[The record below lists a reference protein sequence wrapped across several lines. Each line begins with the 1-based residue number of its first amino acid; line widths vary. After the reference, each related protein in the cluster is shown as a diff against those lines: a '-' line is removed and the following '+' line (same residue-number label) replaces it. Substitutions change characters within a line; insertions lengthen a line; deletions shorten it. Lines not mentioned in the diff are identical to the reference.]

1 MSDESKRTLEEYLA
15 GLYRKSDAPTLTS
28 ADLKNIS
35 EMYPS
40 GYWRDEQAL
49 IGQCKK
55 LFKEKFGFDLK
66 VQLDWTKPK
75 FSKDK
80 QALKKQLLEAFVE
93 LDHKHLKLGA
103 SENAVFRYIHWFCCP
118 DSFETCTNYSTIAS
132 HCFISKRTAIN
143 AVKKLEEAGV
153 LLALHKPTDG
163 KHEFMKFSINPELN
177 PKLKRQKQRN
187 RRIEK
192 QHNQSRFKANP
203 KYRTD
208 LPSKSQSLYD
218 KFDR

>member
-1 MSDESKRTLEEYLA
+1 MSDEDKRTLEEYLA

-28 ADLKNIS
+28 ADLKNLS

-103 SENAVFRYIHWFCCP
+103 SENAVFRYFIWWC
-118 DSFETCTNYSTIAS
+118 SNELVVCTNYSTIAS
-132 HCFISKRTAIN
+132 HSFISKRTAIN

-153 LLALHKPTDG
+153 LLVLHKPTDG
-163 KHEFMKFSINPELN
+163 KHEFMKYKINPEMN
-177 PKLKRQKQRN
+177 PKLKRQQQRT
-187 RRIEK
+187 RRTEQ
-192 QHNQSRFKANP
+192 QHNQSKFKANP
-203 KYRTD
+203 TYRGQW
-208 LPSKSQSLYD
+208 PNQKRSLYD
-218 KFDR
+218 KFD

>member
-1 MSDESKRTLEEYLA
+1 MSDEDKRTLEEYLA

-28 ADLKNIS
+28 ADLKNLS
-35 EMYPS
+35 EQYPS

-66 VQLDWTKPK
+66 VQLDWNKPK

-103 SENAVFRYIHWFCCP
+103 SENAVFRYFIWWC
-118 DSFETCTNYSTIAS
+118 SNELVVRTNYSTTAS
-132 HCFISKRTAIN
+132 HCFI
-143 AVKKLEEAGV
+143 
-153 LLALHKPTDG
+153 
-163 KHEFMKFSINPELN
+163 
-177 PKLKRQKQRN
+177 
-187 RRIEK
+187 
-192 QHNQSRFKANP
+192 
-203 KYRTD
+203 
-208 LPSKSQSLYD
+208 
-218 KFDR
+218 

>member
-1 MSDESKRTLEEYLA
+1 MSDEDKRTLEEYLA

-28 ADLKNIS
+28 ADLKNLS
-35 EMYPS
+35 EQYPS

-66 VQLDWTKPK
+66 VQLDWNKPK

-103 SENAVFRYIHWFCCP
+103 SENAVFRYFIWWC
-118 DSFETCTNYSTIAS
+118 SNELEIRTNYSTIAT

-143 AVKKLEEAGV
+143 AVAKLEEAGV
-153 LLALHKPTDG
+153 LLVLHKPTDG
-163 KHEFMKFSINPELN
+163 KHEFMKYKINPEMN
-177 PKLKRQKQRN
+177 PKLKRQQQRT
-187 RRIEK
+187 RRTER
-192 QHNQSRFKANP
+192 QHNQSKFKANP
-203 KYRTD
+203 TYRD
-208 LPSKSQSLYD
+208 EWPNQKQSLYD
-218 KFDR
+218 RFD

>member
-1 MSDESKRTLEEYLA
+1 MSNENKRTLEEYLA
-15 GLYRKSDAPTLTS
+15 GLYRKSDVPTLT
-28 ADLKNIS
+28 ADDLNSIR

-40 GYWRDEQAL
+40 GYWKNEQAL
-49 IGQCKK
+49 IGYCKK
-55 LFKEKFGFDLK
+55 LFKEKWHIELK

-93 LDHKHLKLGA
+93 LDRKQLKLGA
-103 SENAVFRYIHWFCCP
+103 SENAVFRYFIWWC
-118 DSFETCTNYSTIAS
+118 SNELEICTNYSTIAS

-163 KHEFMKFSINPELN
+163 KHDFMKFSINPEMN
-177 PKLKRQKQRN
+177 PKLKRQQQRT
-187 RRIEK
+187 RRTEQ
-192 QHNQSRFKANP
+192 QHNQSKFKANP
-203 KYRTD
+203 NYRTN

-218 KFDR
+218 RFD

>member
-1 MSDESKRTLEEYLA
+1 MIDESKKTLEEYLA
-15 GLYRKSDAPTLTS
+15 GMVLKSDVPTLTADDVKSIKELYRKD
-28 ADLKNIS
+28 
-35 EMYPS
+35 
-40 GYWRDEQAL
+40 YWKDEQAL

-55 LFKEKFGFDLK
+55 LFKEQFGFELK
-66 VQLDWTKPK
+66 VQLDWNKPK

-103 SENAVFRYIHWFCCP
+103 SENAVFRYFIWWC
-118 DSFETCTNYSTIAS
+118 SNELVVRTNYSTIAS

-143 AVKKLEEAGV
+143 AVAKLEEAGV
-153 LLALHKPTDG
+153 LLVLHKPTDG

>member
-1 MSDESKRTLEEYLA
+1 MSDEDKRTLEEYLA

-28 ADLKNIS
+28 ADLKNLS
-35 EMYPS
+35 EQYPS

-66 VQLDWTKPK
+66 VQLDWNKPK

-93 LDHKHLKLGA
+93 LDRKHLKLGA
-103 SENAVFRYIHWFCCP
+103 SENAVFRYFIWWC
-118 DSFETCTNYSTIAS
+118 SNELEIRTNYSTIAT

-143 AVKKLEEAGV
+143 AVKKLEEAKV
-153 LLALHKPTDG
+153 LLALHKPKGG
-163 KHEFMKFSINPELN
+163 KREFMKFKINPELN
-177 PKLKRQKQRN
+177 PKLKREQQRN

-192 QHNQSRFKANP
+192 QQSQSKFNEAP
-203 KYRTD
+203 KWNVD
-208 LPSKSQSLYD
+208 VVSKKSLYD
-218 KFDR
+218 KFD

>member
-1 MSDESKRTLEEYLA
+1 MSDESKKTLEEYLA
-15 GLYRKSDAPTLTS
+15 GMVLKSDVPTLTADDVKSIKELYRKD
-28 ADLKNIS
+28 
-35 EMYPS
+35 
-40 GYWRDEQAL
+40 YWKDEQAL

-55 LFKEKFGFDLK
+55 LFKEQFGFELK
-66 VQLDWTKPK
+66 VQLDWNKPK

-177 PKLKRQKQRN
+177 PKLKRQKQRT
-187 RRIEK
+187 RRTEQ
-192 QHNQSRFKANP
+192 QHNQSKFKANP
-203 KYRTD
+203 TYRD
-208 LPSKSQSLYD
+208 EWPNQKQSLYD
-218 KFDR
+218 RFD

>member
-1 MSDESKRTLEEYLA
+1 MSDESKKTLEEYLA
-15 GLYRKSDAPTLTS
+15 GMVLKSDVPTLTADDVKSIKELYRKD
-28 ADLKNIS
+28 
-35 EMYPS
+35 
-40 GYWRDEQAL
+40 YWKDEQAL

-55 LFKEKFGFDLK
+55 LFKEQFGFELK
-66 VQLDWTKPK
+66 VQLDWNKPK

-177 PKLKRQKQRN
+177 PKLKRQQQRT
-187 RRIEK
+187 RRIER
-192 QHNQSRFKANP
+192 QHNQSKFKANP
-203 KYRTD
+203 NYRTN

-218 KFDR
+218 RFD

>member
-15 GLYRKSDAPTLTS
+15 GMVLKSDVPTLT
-28 ADLKNIS
+28 ADDLQSIK
-35 EMYPS
+35 EMYRKD
-40 GYWRDEQAL
+40 YWQDEQAL
-49 IGQCKK
+49 IGYCKK
-55 LFKEKFGFDLK
+55 LFKEKWHIELK
-66 VQLDWTKPK
+66 VQLDWNKPR
-75 FSKDK
+75 FGKDK

-103 SENAVFRYIHWFCCP
+103 SENAVFRYFIWWC
-118 DSFETCTNYSTIAS
+118 SNELEICTNYSTIAS

-177 PKLKRQKQRN
+177 PKLKRELKREQQRK
-187 RRIEK
+187 RR
-192 QHNQSRFKANP
+192 QQQNQSKFNENP
-203 KYRTD
+203 KWNAD
-208 LPSKSQSLYD
+208 MVSKKSLYD
-218 KFDR
+218 KFD

>member
-1 MSDESKRTLEEYLA
+1 MSDEDKRTLEEYLA

-28 ADLKNIS
+28 ADLKNLS

-66 VQLDWTKPK
+66 VQLDWNKPK

-93 LDHKHLKLGA
+93 LDYKHLKLGA
-103 SENAVFRYIHWFCCP
+103 SENAVFRYFIWWC
-118 DSFETCTNYSTIAS
+118 SNELVVCTNYSTIAS
-132 HCFISKRTAIN
+132 HSFISKRTAIN

-153 LLALHKPTDG
+153 LLVLHKPTDG
-163 KHEFMKFSINPELN
+163 KHEFMKYKINPEMN
-177 PKLKRQKQRN
+177 PKLKRQQQRT
-187 RRIEK
+187 RRTER
-192 QHNQSRFKANP
+192 QHNQSKFKANP
-203 KYRTD
+203 TYRD
-208 LPSKSQSLYD
+208 EWPNQKQSLYD
-218 KFDR
+218 RFD

>member
-1 MSDESKRTLEEYLA
+1 MSDEDKRTLEEYLA

-28 ADLKNIS
+28 ADLKNLS
-35 EMYPS
+35 EQYPS

-66 VQLDWTKPK
+66 VQLDWNKPK

-93 LDHKHLKLGA
+93 LDRKHLKLGA
-103 SENAVFRYIHWFCCP
+103 SENAVFRYFIWWC
-118 DSFETCTNYSTIAS
+118 SNELEIRTNYSTIAT

-143 AVKKLEEAGV
+143 AVAKLEEAGV
-153 LLALHKPTDG
+153 LLVLHKPTDG
-163 KHEFMKFSINPELN
+163 KHEFMKYKINPEMN
-177 PKLKRQKQRN
+177 PKLKRQQQRT
-187 RRIEK
+187 RRTER
-192 QHNQSRFKANP
+192 QHNQSKFKANP
-203 KYRTD
+203 TYRD
-208 LPSKSQSLYD
+208 EWPNQKQSLYD
-218 KFDR
+218 RFD